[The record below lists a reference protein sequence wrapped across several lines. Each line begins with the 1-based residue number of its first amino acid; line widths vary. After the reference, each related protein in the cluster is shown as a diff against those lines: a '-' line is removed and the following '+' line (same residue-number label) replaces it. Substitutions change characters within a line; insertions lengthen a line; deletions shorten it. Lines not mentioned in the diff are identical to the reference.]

1 MNKQVTPRLHEWDS
15 RIIVTGVIHDGFIE
29 AYIAVGPFGDKNEKV
44 VMAVKDFARKMTD
57 SEIAGKLCSSV
68 NHAVMP
74 FFDGDT
80 EWNIPLVK
88 EMIRVE
94 IGKSFRGCLGP
105 RSVDGMFIC
114 SDSFLTG
121 PGTLSYE

>member
-1 MNKQVTPRLHEWDS
+1 MNKQVMLMPHEWDS
-15 RIIVTGVIHDGFIE
+15 RVVVTGVIHDGFVE
-29 AYIAVGPFGDKNEKV
+29 VYIAVGPFGDKNEKV
-44 VMAVKDFARKMTD
+44 VMAVRDFARKMTD
-57 SEIAGKLCSSV
+57 SEIASKLCSSV
-68 NHAVMP
+68 NRAVMP

-94 IGKSFRGCLGP
+94 IGKSFRGCLAP

>member
-1 MNKQVTPRLHEWDS
+1 MNKQVAPKPHEWDS
-15 RIIVTGVIHDGFIE
+15 RVVVTGVIHDGFVE

-44 VMAVKDFARKMTD
+44 VMAVRDFARKMTD
-57 SEIAGKLCSSV
+57 DEISSKLCSCV
-68 NHAVMP
+68 NRAVMP

-94 IGKSFRGCLGP
+94 IGKSFRGCLVP

-121 PGTLSYE
+121 SDTLSFE